1 VSGIKLLVSDVDGTL
16 VDKEKKVT
24 PATVDAVTRLKAAG
38 LGFTIISARPRSGM
52 SCSASTNRWVRSMVG
67 SFSSA
72 TVP

>member
-52 SCSASTNRWVRSMVG
+52 MPIPSNSTAGSC
-67 SFSSA
+67 SSA
-72 TVP
+72 TAP